1 MASEPGNPRQ
11 PPERDA
17 LHAPW
22 RYAYMES
29 LSANLRARRAQ
40 AHAADAAPDSFLG
53 AYWRSPERDPE
64 NHVVARVG
72 DGPGAGMIL
81 LNRYP
86 YAGGHLLVA
95 LADSR
100 PRLLD
105 YDAEQRAALWRLV
118 DQAVE
123 LVEAALDP
131 QGVNV
136 GLNQGQAA
144 GAGVPGHLHA
154 HVIPRWAGD
163 VNFIDVVARVRVI
176 PSALDDVAAQ
186 FRAVWSR
193 LRARV

>member
-1 MASEPGNPRQ
+1 MASEPDNPRQ
-11 PPERDA
+11 PPDREA

-22 RYAYMES
+22 RHAYMES
-29 LSANLRARRAQ
+29 LSADLRARRAQ
-40 AHAADAAPDSFLG
+40 ARAADPPPDSFLE
-53 AYWRSPERDPE
+53 AYWRSPERDLE
-64 NHVVARVG
+64 NHVIARVG
-72 DGPGAGMIL
+72 AGPCAGMIL

-105 YDAEQRAALWRLV
+105 YTPEQRAALWRLV
-118 DQAVE
+118 DQGVE
-123 LVEAALDP
+123 VVEAALDP

-163 VNFIDVVARVRVI
+163 VNFFDVVSRVRVI
-176 PSALDDVAAQ
+176 PSALDDVAAE
-186 FRAVWSR
+186 FRAVWAR